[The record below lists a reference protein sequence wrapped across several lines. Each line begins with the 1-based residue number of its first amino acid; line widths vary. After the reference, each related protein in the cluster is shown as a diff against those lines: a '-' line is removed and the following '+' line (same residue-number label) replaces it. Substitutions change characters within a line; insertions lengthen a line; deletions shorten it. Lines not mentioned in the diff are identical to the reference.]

1 VKRPKKTNKT
11 EKEREHAIAKA
22 SYAFCSLKKEK
33 RSSLIS
39 SFVGFD
45 S

>member
-33 RSSLIS
+33 RKKKLSNL
-39 SFVGFD
+39 
-45 S
+45 